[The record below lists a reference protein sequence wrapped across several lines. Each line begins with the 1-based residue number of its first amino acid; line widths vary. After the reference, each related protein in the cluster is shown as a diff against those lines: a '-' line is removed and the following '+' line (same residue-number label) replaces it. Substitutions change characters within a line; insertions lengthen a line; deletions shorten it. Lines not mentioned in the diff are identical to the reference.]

1 MHMLYIQ
8 IYTYLQ
14 EEMDALENC
23 CETSPAWVE
32 ALLPF
37 EAPDDPALRTFLAS
51 MQAHVYV
58 RMLCVCVGVCVCV
71 RVCVRA
77 RAPLRDFYTHMLVR
91 ECVYARVCGCVR
103 G

>member
-1 MHMLYIQ
+1 MLYIQ

-14 EEMDALENC
+14 EEMDALEYC

-51 MQAHVYV
+51 MQVRVYV

-71 RVCVRA
+71 RVCVRV
-77 RAPLRDFYTHMLVR
+77 RAPLRDLTFTCWCVSVYMLV
-91 ECVYARVCGCVR
+91 CVGVCVGE
-103 G
+103 